1 MTKSKVFQILSSLFF
16 AILGAELKFFSR
28 ILSIET
34 IIFFRSIIGFIIILI
49 LILILRFIFNKKNYL
64 RSHNIKIQFL
74 RAIFGSLAMYLGY
87 SALTFLPL
95 AQATALSFTK
105 VFFVIFFSYLC
116 FKEKIT
122 FKNIF
127 FSLIGFCGVYL
138 LIDPSQVRSL
148 NGTLL
153 SLLSSIFVA
162 AGIISISFLTRKDHT
177 LSILFFHSFFSSS
190 IIGVIFYNKILFP
203 SFYEFLSLFLITI
216 TALLGQY
223 FNAESYKNKE
233 ANIIVIYSYTRII
246 FSMLLGYIFFSE
258 TLNFSQFSGLFLII
272 FTTIFV
278 KDKTNKKI

>member
-1 MTKSKVFQILSSLFF
+1 MTKSKIFQILSSLFF
-16 AILGAELKFFSR
+16 AILGAELKFFSK
-28 ILSIET
+28 ILSIVT
-34 IIFFRSIIGFIIILI
+34 IIFFRSIFGFIIILI
-49 LILILRFIFNKKNYL
+49 LILTLRFVFNKKNHL

-122 FKNIF
+122 FKNIC

-138 LIDPSQVRSL
+138 LIDPSQVKSL
-148 NGTLL
+148 NGTSL

-203 SFYEFLSLFLITI
+203 SFYEFVGLFLITI

-233 ANIIVIYSYTRII
+233 ANIIVIYSYSRII

-278 KDKTNKKI
+278 KDKTKKKI